1 LGEIIP
7 IEHLR
12 RRKRRPRKE
21 PERITPQALM
31 ELISNHSHCVFDQQG
46 KCPLVVFTPAMAWE
60 LNQYF
65 LGSKASE
72 EDKGFHRCDQ
82 VAAAKPL
89 TDHAAVEIDEKR
101 LQVKSESEELE

>member
-1 LGEIIP
+1 MVPFER
-7 IEHLR
+7 LR
-12 RRKRRPRKE
+12 RRKLRPRKQ

-31 ELISNHSHCVFDQQG
+31 ELIGNHSHCVLDQQG
-46 KCPLVVFTPAMAWE
+46 KCPLTMFTPAMAWE

-65 LGSKASE
+65 LGSEASE
-72 EDKGFHRCDQ
+72 EDKGFYRCDQ

-101 LQVKSESEELE
+101 LQVNSESEELE